1 MYYSLLI
8 FIVAFTIRIINLYI
22 IQIDIN
28 SYIVEDQFL
37 YWDWAL
43 KNAYTSNSLLNEK
56 VLLERMPGAFLF
68 FQFAIWLV
76 GENLF
81 NVLMIQALVDSI
93 NCLIIAFIAKNIN
106 KNLFFLTGLIASFS
120 PLLIIVSSQILSDTI
135 FLFSFSSSILCFLF
149 FRNYKKE
156 YFIYLGAVFLSLALY
171 TRVIVLPLIF
181 LIIFFIA
188 LFCYKERFILLKT
201 IRLITIFF

>member
-8 FIVAFTIRIINLYI
+8 FILAFAVRIINLYFS
-22 IQIDIN
+22 QID
-28 SYIVEDQFL
+28 SSTYIVEDQFL

-43 KNAYTSNSLLNEK
+43 KNAFTSNSLLDEK

-81 NVLMIQALVDSI
+81 NVLIMQVLVDSV

-106 KNLFFLTGLIASFS
+106 KNLFFLTGIIASFS

-135 FLFSFSSSILCFLF
+135 FLFLFSSSLLCFLF

-156 YFIYLGAVFLSLALY
+156 YFIYLGAIFLSLALY

-181 LIIFFIA
+181 VTVFFIA
-188 LFCYKERFILLKT
+188 LFCYKERFI
-201 IRLITIFF
+201 FFKGN